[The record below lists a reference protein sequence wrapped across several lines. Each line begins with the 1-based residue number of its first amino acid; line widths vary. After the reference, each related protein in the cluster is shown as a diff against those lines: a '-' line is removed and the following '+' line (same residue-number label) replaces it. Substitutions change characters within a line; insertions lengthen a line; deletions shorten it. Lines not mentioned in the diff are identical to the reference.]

1 MWLNYLILSL
11 LLLFSDLILLLSVCI
26 GHGKFWTVG
35 NSNTAQQVHL
45 PVDLCSLWSGG
56 CGVLGPGCGEVVDCA
71 LVWQSGVGS
80 ATNIYVHQKS
90 FMCLVL
96 ADKYHCPFSAFSMGF
111 GLIQCSKL

>member
-1 MWLNYLILSL
+1 MAQLLNFKLN
-11 LLLFSDLILLLSVCI
+11 LLFSHLILLLSVCI

-56 CGVLGPGCGEVVDCA
+56 CGVLGPGCREVVDCA

-80 ATNIYVHQKS
+80 ATNIHVHQKS
-90 FMCLVL
+90 NHVSSTGRQISV
-96 ADKYHCPFSAFSMGF
+96 PFSGCSMGF